1 MLQGVPDRGLTRP
14 ERGAGHA
21 SNEDTGGRAFP
32 CPGLSEG
39 PRGCPPGH
47 AQGHKGHKG
56 AEKAHR
62 GARGWSKGDVVPQ
75 VYRGGGDV
83 VSDWRAVK
91 LKAPPPGHRWIKV
104 DGDYVQV
111 AIATGIIALILLS
124 D

>member
-1 MLQGVPDRGLTRP
+1 MRTTKTMAVVLSLVLASTPVMAKGPGDDRG
-14 ERGAGHA
+14 G
-21 SNEDTGGRAFP
+21 
-32 CPGLSEG
+32 
-39 PRGCPPGH
+39 PPGH
-47 AQGHKGHKG
+47 AQGHQDKGHKG

-75 VYRGGGDV
+75 AYRGGGYV

-104 DGDYVQV
+104 DGDYVLV
-111 AIATGIIALILLS
+111 AIATGIIASILLS